1 MSKNVESELTKSFAS
16 ASDTAQQYPQ
26 YSSQIIAAA
35 KSAFLDGD
43 SWAYSAGG
51 IAVLLGAVLVFF
63 AFPRKA
69 EEERLLAEYEAT
81 DVAAA
86 ASREGS

>member
-1 MSKNVESELTKSFAS
+1 M
-16 ASDTAQQYPQ
+16 
-26 YSSQIIAAA
+26 
-35 KSAFLDGD
+35 
-43 SWAYSAGG
+43 
-51 IAVLLGAVLVFF
+51 LLGAVLVFF

-86 ASREGS
+86 ARREGSP